1 MLTLTIPALLRLNK
15 SFLVHTVL
23 LLPYLEPATNP
34 GIGIRGCVPV
44 CDGCWSPYPGSVITP
59 SSGPRVRVWGHM
71 VSADREPITGVLVQS
86 PQRGARAEP
95 LVRGSNWCRQLFLHL
110 HNLTNWPIC
119 PKIRVFAKQKIS
131 SDVWGKGMPHSLC
144 PWIRQWS
151 LPGNFRHV
159 YSVTAKDNTLRYYST
174 YNGGPDNKWWEL
186 EPRAFLVALSQVNMI
201 CGLLYQG
208 QRCGAFSSTYWIRRT
223 LHILTSHI
231 WLWVSST
238 RYDWQMYWIHQCNG
252 INLPDISNLI

>member
-1 MLTLTIPALLRLNK
+1 MGMNHCKRGNWDTNRHSHSFLMLTLTIPALLRLNK

-131 SDVWGKGMPHSLC
+131 SDVWGRGMP
-144 PWIRQWS
+144 P
-151 LPGNFRHV
+151 LPLPLNPPVITPRKF
-159 YSVTAKDNTLRYYST
+159 ST
-174 YNGGPDNKWWEL
+174 CV
-186 EPRAFLVALSQVNMI
+186 F
-201 CGLLYQG
+201 
-208 QRCGAFSSTYWIRRT
+208 
-223 LHILTSHI
+223 
-231 WLWVSST
+231 
-238 RYDWQMYWIHQCNG
+238 CN
-252 INLPDISNLI
+252 S